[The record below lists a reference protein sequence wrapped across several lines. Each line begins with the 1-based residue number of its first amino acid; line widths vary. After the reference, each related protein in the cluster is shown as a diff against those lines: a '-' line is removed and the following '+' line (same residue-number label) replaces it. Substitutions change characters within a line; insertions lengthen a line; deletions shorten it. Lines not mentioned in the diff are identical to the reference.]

1 MYVLPDPVTVLE
13 EDEEL
18 TSTAIALVV
27 AVLKLV
33 EEVTSTAVA
42 LVVAVPDVDEELP
55 STAVA
60 LVVAV
65 PDVDEELPSTAV
77 ALVAAV
83 LETDEEFT
91 STTVALVVAVLVDT
105 AVDAALPVVV
115 ALIAGKLDESSDAN
129 DEAALD
135 RTLENCEAS
144 ELDTAESVA
153 VATTLDSSEL
163 REEARLKSALEAAAV
178 TVDGTL
184 VPLLASVEASESTED
199 PAEATTLE
207 ASDAAEDTRLE
218 RALMLVGD
226 GVTAT
231 VVVDTALDPVD
242 ESCSGLDPR
251 PVEAV
256 DGVAE
261 LERRASLVAD
271 TRTP

>member
-1 MYVLPDPVTVLE
+1 MYVLPDPVTVLKE
-13 EDEEL
+13 DEGLASTAVTLVVAVLEMDEEL
-18 TSTAIALVV
+18 TSTAVTLVV
-27 AVLKLV
+27 AVPKMD
-33 EEVTSTAVA
+33 EEFTSTAVA
-42 LVVAVPDVDEELP
+42 LVVAV
-55 STAVA
+55 
-60 LVVAV
+60 
-65 PDVDEELPSTAV
+65 
-77 ALVAAV
+77 
-83 LETDEEFT
+83 
-91 STTVALVVAVLVDT
+91 LVDN

-115 ALIAGKLDESSDAN
+115 ALLVGKLDESSDAN

-144 ELDTAESVA
+144 ELETAESVA

-163 REEARLKSALEAAAV
+163 REEARLESALEAAAV

-184 VPLLASVEASESTED
+184 VPLPAKVEASESTED